1 MRKNMRRLF
10 LLLLAA
16 VFVLSACSG
25 SSDAGADGSGGGSL
39 TGAESGSEVAA
50 DDAAPV
56 FELKDAVYEYGEQD
70 AIIDNGASLFS
81 YLLFPKTGEPGIDA
95 VIRGWAESVYN
106 DARDDVAALREND
119 ETTECEINV
128 QYNSYLV
135 KDAYAGIAESGF
147 LSNSGMA
154 HPTDFYQTFNID
166 LGQQKLLDNADI
178 IAKDREGDVLDMLA
192 GMILAK
198 YPDADVSPADASWLE
213 HIVLNHEGIDVLIPR
228 GAALSTYLGPQEFRI
243 SYETLGDA
251 CVLNWPEEPSGQ
263 EATPGTGE
271 SGGNAPA
278 AGGSTGDSGNID
290 PSKPMLALTFDDG
303 PSQYTAQILDV
314 LTEYGGNGTFCVVG
328 NRVES
333 FSDTARLIV
342 AQGSQIMGHSWDHKQ
357 LTKLSDEEII
367 SELRETIRVIN
378 DATGVSPVMYR
389 PPYGAVN
396 DTVKAVSKDLG
407 LSLVNW
413 SVDTRDWESRNADAV
428 YASIMKDARDGSII
442 LCHDLY
448 ESTANAAA
456 RAIPELV
463 GQGYQLVTV
472 EELLR
477 LTGTPIEPGEVYFGK

>member
-1 MRKNMRRLF
+1 V
-10 LLLLAA
+10 LLATA
-16 VFVLSACSG
+16 FVLSACSG
-25 SSDAGADGSGGGSL
+25 SSDVGTEGSALGNPAVADSG
-39 TGAESGSEVAA
+39 TGVAA
-50 DDAAPV
+50 EDTAPV
-56 FELKDAVYEYGEQD
+56 FELKDTVYEYGEQD
-70 AIIDNGASLFS
+70 GIIDNGASLFS
-81 YLLFPKTGEPGIDA
+81 YLLFPKTGESGIDA
-95 VIRGWAESVYN
+95 VIRGWAESVYA
-106 DARDDVAALREND
+106 DARDDLVALRESD
-119 ETTECEINV
+119 ESVECEINV

-135 KDAYAGIAESGF
+135 KDAYVGIAESGF
-147 LSNSGMA
+147 LSNSSLA
-154 HPTDFYQTFNID
+154 HPEDFYKTFNID
-166 LGQQKLLDNADI
+166 LAQKKLLDHADI
-178 IAKDREGDVLDMLA
+178 IDKDREDDVLDILT

-198 YPDADVSPADASWLE
+198 YPDADVSLADASWLE

-228 GAALSTYLGPQEFRI
+228 GSALSTYLGPQEFTI

-251 CVLNWPEEPSGQ
+251 CILNRSEMSSDPDAS
-263 EATPGTGE
+263 ANTGE
-271 SGGNAPA
+271 SGEANAPA
-278 AGGSTGDSGNID
+278 TVDPSDDSGSID

-303 PSQYTAQILDV
+303 PSRYTTQILDV

-333 FSDTARLIV
+333 FSDTARLIT

-357 LTKLSDEEII
+357 LTKLSEDEII

-378 DATGVSPVMYR
+378 DATGISPVMYR

-396 DTVKAVSKDLG
+396 DTLKAVSKDLG

-428 YASIMKDARDGSII
+428 YANIMKDARDGSII

-448 ESTANAAA
+448 ESTANAVA

-463 GQGYQLVTV
+463 AQGYQLVTV
-472 EELLR
+472 EELLS

>member
-1 MRKNMRRLF
+1 MRRLF
-10 LLLLAA
+10 ILLLAT

-25 SSDAGADGSGGGSL
+25 SNDIGADDSAAGSL
-39 TGAESGSEVAA
+39 AEADSGAGIAE

-70 AIIDNGASLFS
+70 GIIDNGTSLFS
-81 YLLFPKTGEPGIDA
+81 YLLFPRTGEPEIDA
-95 VIRGWAESVYN
+95 VIRGWAESIYN
-106 DARDDVAALREND
+106 DARDGLAALRESD
-119 ETTECEINV
+119 ESVECEINV

-135 KDAYAGIAESGF
+135 KDAYVGIAESGF
-147 LSNSGMA
+147 LSNSSLA
-154 HPTDFYQTFNID
+154 HPEDFYKTFNID
-166 LGQQKLLDNADI
+166 LAQKKLLDHADI
-178 IAKDREGDVLDMLA
+178 IDKDREGDVLDMLA
-192 GMILAK
+192 EMILAK
-198 YPDADVSPADASWLE
+198 YPDADVSLADASWLE

-228 GAALSTYLGPQEFRI
+228 GSALSTYLGPQEFSI

-251 CVLNWPEEPSGQ
+251 CILDRLTESSGSG
-263 EATPGTGE
+263 APAADTGE
-271 SGGNAPA
+271 SGGNVPAPGDA
-278 AGGSTGDSGNID
+278 ASGSGSID
-290 PSKPMLALTFDDG
+290 PSQPMLALTFDDG

-357 LTKLSDEEII
+357 LTKLSDDEII

-396 DTVKAVSKDLG
+396 DTLKAVSKDLG

-428 YASIMKDARDGSII
+428 YANIMKDARDGSII

-448 ESTANAAA
+448 ESTANAVA

-477 LTGTPIEPGEVYFGK
+477 LTGTSIEPGEVYFGK